1 MIFYKNEY
9 VILKSVL
16 FLHLIV
22 TLKFENTL
30 NDLNLSSGWFKST
43 ECSPIVYDQT
53 CTNNVR
59 SSVNCT
65 SAKWYLQQIR
75 KFIKLLDC
83 SLRMDETSVVAN
95 HTICSD

>member
-30 NDLNLSSGWFKST
+30 NDLNLSSG
-43 ECSPIVYDQT
+43 
-53 CTNNVR
+53 
-59 SSVNCT
+59 
-65 SAKWYLQQIR
+65 
-75 KFIKLLDC
+75 
-83 SLRMDETSVVAN
+83 
-95 HTICSD
+95 